1 MGSDPAD
8 TLSCRAKTSERIPVV
23 RTVRGEQKHHKRSN
37 PKSEFQRG
45 IGSAEG
51 IGNLCGG
58 SNAPGK

>member
-1 MGSDPAD
+1 M
-8 TLSCRAKTSERIPVV
+8 SELKNLKGKLLVEQ
-23 RTVRGEQKHHKRSN
+23 VRGEQKYHKRSN